1 MKIQRYGIKRI
12 KRGKN
17 TVFIPKIVPD
27 GYGDKFIREDDILPL
42 LNPWKDA
49 EKEKPEEKTEVLVKL
64 SSADG
69 FFHSVG
75 IYRSEFKDWF
85 FYDPELI
92 NAVKSS
98 IVYIL
103 SWMHIPKNEGEE
115 L

>member
-1 MKIQRYGIKRI
+1 MKISC
-12 KRGKN
+12 
-17 TVFIPKIVPD
+17 D
-27 GYGDKFIREDDILPL
+27 CDKCEFKHLEKGLCEEARQEKFKDI

-69 FFHSVG
+69 FFHAVG

-92 NAVKSS
+92 SALKRS

-115 L
+115 

>member
-1 MKIQRYGIKRI
+1 MKISC
-12 KRGKN
+12 
-17 TVFIPKIVPD
+17 D
-27 GYGDKFIREDDILPL
+27 CDKCEFKSLEKGRCEQARQEKFNAI
-42 LNPWKDA
+42 LNPWRDA
-49 EKEKPEEKTEVLVKL
+49 VKEKPEEKTEVLVKL

-98 IVYIL
+98 MVYIL
-103 SWMHIPKNEGEE
+103 SWTHIPKNEVEE
-115 L
+115 